1 MCVGCA
7 AELLFASVW
16 MFMYVQYC
24 STVLWMLASVCI
36 QLMHPFFTSLSLA
49 LFVFSVYQ
57 STDASVQSVTVA
69 TLYQSVDVS
78 IRSVEDFVAF
88 SRNVTHP

>member
-7 AELLFASVW
+7 AELLFASMW
-16 MFMYVQYC
+16 MLVYVHYC
-24 STVLWMLASVCI
+24 NTVWMLASVCI

-57 STDASVQSVTVA
+57 STVASVQSVTVG

-88 SRNVTHP
+88 SRKVTKP

>member
-1 MCVGCA
+1 
-7 AELLFASVW
+7 
-16 MFMYVQYC
+16 
-24 STVLWMLASVCI
+24 MLASVCI
-36 QLMHPFFTSLSLA
+36 QLMHPFFTRLSLV

-78 IRSVEDFVAF
+78 KRSVEDFVAF
-88 SRNVTHP
+88 SRNVTQP